1 MIGAS
6 HSKPHASKHKSVPPV
21 ESSMDHEKYVLKFIL
36 KKTKKKEK
44 ERKKVLSFNRK
55 IRLKREKRVT
65 FQKCK

>member
-21 ESSMDHEKYVLKFIL
+21 ESSMDHEKYELKFIL
-36 KKTKKKEK
+36 KKKKK
-44 ERKKVLSFNRK
+44 RKKVLSFNRK